1 MAESTL
7 SGSTASQP
15 AEQLFL
21 WVLNIGNAEG
31 MPDGLPDLDHLD
43 SFVVR
48 RFEVLEDLHL
58 ALDHDSPHCLML
70 IGCDDLGRTVRALR
84 DRAPETAV
92 VVWSPQRDKIQ
103 VAQALAAGAQIF
115 STDTRAQVLIPR
127 LRDAIARQQRSASR
141 WDHLEIRLT
150 ALERERERF
159 TSLVRSVATALDR
172 DLVALLGHLDQ
183 AFDHLPEPSS
193 LGDHLD
199 LIDECG
205 SRASELAQELAAY
218 TGSRRI
224 VPEPFDVSELAE
236 EMQVLLRACLAP
248 RFELALNPGFN
259 LPLVEADRA
268 LMRRMVVDLVLLVTQ
283 APGADHGVVTLSTG
297 ARECGRELLTEIRGG
312 DGMRTGRFV
321 YLEASVGS
329 TESGGMTFDPRELET
344 LGGLEA
350 VLREHYGG
358 LRLVQRG
365 DQRLGAQAFLPAF
378 DRSSADETPIAKGW
392 HDGGCILL
400 VEPNELARASV
411 LPTLERLG
419 FEVYTADDGTKALE
433 QLENRRREGAQAF
446 KLVIVD
452 AELSRPNSERVIAR
466 ILELE
471 PDARILVSSGR
482 GEAEVMPH
490 FEGLAVR
497 GFIRKPFRVV
507 NLRRIFRQ
515 ALEFNE
521 QRSTAE
527 S

>member
-1 MAESTL
+1 MAASTF

-15 AEQLFL
+15 AEPLHL
-21 WVLNIGNAEG
+21 WVLNIGKII
-31 MPDGLPDLDHLD
+31 GLPDLDHLD
-43 SFVVR
+43 AFVVR
-48 RFEVLEDLHL
+48 RFEVLEDLHV
-58 ALDHDSPHCLML
+58 ALDLSSPHCLML
-70 IGCDDLGRTVRALR
+70 IGCGELGRTIRALR

-92 VVWSPQRDKIQ
+92 VVWSPERDKIQ

-115 STDTRAQVLIPR
+115 STDTRAEVLAPR
-127 LRDAIARQQRSASR
+127 LRDAVARQQRSAGR
-141 WDHLEIRLT
+141 WDHIEVRL
-150 ALERERERF
+150 ASLERERERF

-193 LGDHLD
+193 LSDHLD

-236 EMQVLLRACLAP
+236 DMQVLLRACLAP
-248 RFELALNPGFN
+248 RFELTLNPGFN

-268 LMRRMVVDLVLLVTQ
+268 LMRRMVVDLVLLVAQ
-283 APGADHGVVTLSTG
+283 APGTDHGTLTLSTG
-297 ARECGRELLTEIRGG
+297 ARECDRELLADIRGG

-321 YLEASVGS
+321 YVEASVDLAPGVEH
-329 TESGGMTFDPRELET
+329 TLDPRELEP

-358 LRLVQRG
+358 LRLVRRA

-378 DRSSADETPIAKGW
+378 DRSAEDETPIAKGW

-400 VEPNELARASV
+400 VEPNELAKASV

-419 FEVYTADDGTKALE
+419 FEVETASDGTQALE
-433 QLENRRREGAQAF
+433 QLDRRREREDGDQTF

-452 AELSRPNSERVIAR
+452 ADLSRPNSERVIAKM
-466 ILELE
+466 LELD
-471 PDARILVSSGR
+471 PDTRILVSSGR
-482 GEAEVMPH
+482 GEAEVMSD

-507 NLRRIFRQ
+507 HLRRIFRQ

-521 QRSTAE
+521 QRSNNET
-527 S
+527 